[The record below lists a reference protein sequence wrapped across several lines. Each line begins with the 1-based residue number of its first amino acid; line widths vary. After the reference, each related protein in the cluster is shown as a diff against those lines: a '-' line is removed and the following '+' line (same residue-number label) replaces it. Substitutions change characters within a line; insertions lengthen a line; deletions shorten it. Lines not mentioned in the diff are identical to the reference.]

1 VARTWRRGRLA
12 TAAGPP
18 ELTAWAGVESDSPG
32 GAAISE
38 LLAADVGVRLRK
50 PPSAGAGRRE
60 LDLWL
65 EPRDRHRAD
74 VLLERSGFHHLR
86 LLGYAP
92 HRFYVTFRDGLWHKI
107 DVKLAH
113 RSRAP
118 EVLRQL
124 SRHLPAGVRRHGPV
138 VAVVGADPEVRRR
151 AIADLSGNIPL
162 RVYVARFSGPAADE
176 RDGGRVVR
184 RTGFLEGLRLA
195 RAFGEA
201 WSGTPVLC
209 DGYPPGADDADPRAS
224 LIGRLLQRFLPS
236 PDRWVV
242 LSASGGPA
250 AAGEAEQLSRIR
262 SQLGAQVFAAL
273 RSRTRAGTVVP
284 RHRLVPH

>member
-1 VARTWRRGRLA
+1 VARRWRRVRHA
-12 TAAGPP
+12 TPADQP
-18 ELTAWAGVESDSPG
+18 EVTAWTGIDPDSPG

-38 LLAADVGVRLRK
+38 LIAADVGVRLRK
-50 PPSAGAGRRE
+50 PPSTGAGQRE

-86 LLGYAP
+86 MLGYAP
-92 HRFYVTFRDGLWHKI
+92 HRFYVTFRDGIWHKI
-107 DVKLAH
+107 DVKLTH
-113 RSRAP
+113 RSPAP
-118 EVLRQL
+118 EVLRHL

-138 VAVVGADPEVRRR
+138 VAVVGADAEVRRR
-151 AIADLSGNIPL
+151 AIAELAASIPV
-162 RVYVARFSGPAADE
+162 RVYVARFNGPAAEE
-176 RDGGRVVR
+176 RDGGRVR
-184 RTGFLEGLRLA
+184 GWAGCLEGLRLA
-195 RAFGEA
+195 RAYGEA

-209 DGYPPGADDADPRAS
+209 DGYPVAAVDADTRTS
-224 LIGRLLQRFLPS
+224 LIGRLRQRLLPS
-236 PDRWVV
+236 PDTWVV
-242 LSASGGPA
+242 LGVSRGAV
-250 AAGEAEQLSRIR
+250 AAGEAERLSRIR